1 MITNKKPYTYIGK
14 PVECPYCDNEFVVNK
29 KHKVSLD
36 EGPVTYYFSQ
46 VPGVWRQNNHLP
58 FSKNK
63 ILEKP
68 PS

>member
-46 VPGVWRQNNHLP
+46 VPGV
-58 FSKNK
+58 
-63 ILEKP
+63 
-68 PS
+68 